1 MDGNKE
7 IYAAAVPA
15 VGMAFCRPQGCSGP
29 VPTDA
34 GDNMAEFQD
43 EELKNHWV
51 WIILYQF
58 IKYHTAEKTLT
69 DRFFLTT
76 GR

>member
-7 IYAAAVPA
+7 IYAAAVPS

-51 WIILYQF
+51 
-58 IKYHTAEKTLT
+58 
-69 DRFFLTT
+69 
-76 GR
+76 